1 MVRGNPGKLQ
11 PVRSKQEARERGAK
25 GGVASGRA
33 RREKASL
40 RAALE
45 VLLERKGDDG
55 KTGRE
60 ALAVALYEQALKG
73 DVRAFA
79 ELRDTVG
86 EKPVQKAENEVS
98 GGLDLHHE
106 LTPVVA
112 GLLDQLGKGGAA

>member
-1 MVRGNPGKLQ
+1 MARGNPGKLQ

-45 VLLERKGDDG
+45 VLLERKGEDG
-55 KTGRE
+55 LTGRE
-60 ALAVALYEQALKG
+60 AVAVALYEQALKG

-86 EKPVQKAENEVS
+86 EKPTDKVDMNA
-98 GGLDLHHE
+98 DLSITAVLE
-106 LTPVVA
+106 EARRRVTRLR
-112 GLLDQLGKGGAA
+112 

>member
-1 MVRGNPGKLQ
+1 MARGNPEKLQ

-45 VLLERKGDDG
+45 VLLERKGEDG

-86 EKPVQKAENEVS
+86 EKPVQKQEVEVS
-98 GGLDLHHE
+98 G
-106 LTPVVA
+106 
-112 GLLDQLGKGGAA
+112 LGALAERLARAVQRAVE

>member
-1 MVRGNPGKLQ
+1 MARGNPEKLQ

-45 VLLERKGDDG
+45 VLLERKGEDG

-98 GGLDLHHE
+98 GGLVITWQE
-106 LTPVVA
+106 
-112 GLLDQLGKGGAA
+112 

>member
-1 MVRGNPGKLQ
+1 MAGRKDNLKFP
-11 PVRSKQEARERGAK
+11 RSTEEARERGRK

-45 VLLERKGDDG
+45 VLLERKGEDG
-55 KTGRE
+55 LTGRE
-60 ALAVALYEQALKG
+60 AVAVALYEQALKG

-86 EKPVQKAENEVS
+86 EKPTDKVDMNA
-98 GGLDLHHE
+98 DLSITAVLE
-106 LTPVVA
+106 EARRRVTRLR
-112 GLLDQLGKGGAA
+112 

>member
-1 MVRGNPGKLQ
+1 MAGRKENLKSP
-11 PVRSKQEARERGAK
+11 RSTEEARERGRK

-45 VLLERKGDDG
+45 VLLERKGEDG

-86 EKPVQKAENEVS
+86 EKPTDKVDMSA
-98 GGLDLHHE
+98 DLSITAVLE
-106 LTPVVA
+106 EARRRVTRLR
-112 GLLDQLGKGGAA
+112 